1 MARRRSMQESGDG
14 KPPAPAN
21 PAAATAEVNN
31 NAKEDKLSTELPML
45 RKELLRDEFSQ
56 DQRRV
61 IMSQFLL
68 DIARRDNHILKVG
81 GTAQPTL
88 ASINISIH
96 PSIHAHTRTHA
107 HTHTYTSFHPSSHNL
122 HIARCTNP
130 FAYHACREGRG
141 TLCEQ

>member
-1 MARRRSMQESGDG
+1 MQESGDG

-21 PAAATAEVNN
+21 PAAATADVNN
-31 NAKEDKLSTELPML
+31 NAREDKLSTELPML

-96 PSIHAHTRTHA
+96 PSIHPFMHTHS
-107 HTHTYTSFHPSSHNL
+107 HTHTHTHTHIIPSLIAQFAHCAL
-122 HIARCTNP
+122 HQSIRISCMQGGKRHTV
-130 FAYHACREGRG
+130 
-141 TLCEQ
+141 

>member
-1 MARRRSMQESGDG
+1 MARRRSMQESGDD

-21 PAAATAEVNN
+21 PAAATADVKN
-31 NAKEDKLSTELPML
+31 NAKEDKLSTELPIL

-96 PSIHAHTRTHA
+96 PFM
-107 HTHTYTSFHPSSHNL
+107 HTHTHTSFHPSSHNL